1 MFRRSIVRN
10 VHLFTTL
17 LPTNLVKAPTLIDTD
32 HLGRIHTALSES
44 KCFLGARTD
53 STFRKALDLCKDV
66 TVSRLSNVQNAFDDA
81 LLELRAE
88 LNKATA
94 DTKDDPFRRLQVHE
108 CIMAAGFYQR
118 AANPNVLH
126 GEGTRFTLH
135 HFNFDMRRDAVLTSS
150 VHDSVL
156 ESRKSTEASEKLLLD
171 LFLLE
176 RKLFGKYRFVATGGR
191 RWLCLGVS
199 LDEVT
204 SEAELNRLLELPVVK
219 QHGNFVSHKVDK
231 EKELWYNVHVEP
243 KDEPCF
249 ITARDLQSSHYKSAD
264 CVWSLRVN
272 KPPAPLTFWE
282 RVKERLLRYWVI
294 WLSCWLIFFMVDEE
308 ILALGSLIILKW
320 KATRNMKREAELAGE
335 SKIYIARS
343 RG

>member
-10 VHLFTTL
+10 VHLFTAL
-17 LPTNLVKAPTLIDTD
+17 LPTNLVKGPLLVNKEHYTKIDA
-32 HLGRIHTALSES
+32 ALTEA
-44 KCFLGARTD
+44 KCFVTPHTGVKL
-53 STFRKALDLCKDV
+53 RKAFALCEDV
-66 TVSRLSNVQNAFDDA
+66 TKSRLTNVQQAFDDV
-81 LLELRAE
+81 LLDLRGE
-88 LNKATA
+88 LNKVPAGL
-94 DTKDDPFRRLQVHE
+94 TKDDPLRRLQVHE

-135 HFNFDMRRDAVLTSS
+135 HFNFDMRRDSVLTSA

-156 ESRKSTEASEKLLLD
+156 TERTSTALSEKLLTD

-176 RKLFGKYRFVATGGR
+176 RKLFGKYRFVSTGGR

-204 SEAELNRLLELPVVK
+204 AEKELFRLLELPCVK
-219 QHGNFVSHKVDK
+219 ENGNFSHKKVDN
-231 EKELWYNVHVEP
+231 EKELWYNVEVVP
-243 KDEPCF
+243 QDEPCF
-249 ITARDLQSSHYKSAD
+249 LTARDLQSKDAD

-272 KPPAPLTFWE
+272 KPIPPLTFWE
-282 RVKERLLRYWVI
+282 RVKEKLLKLWVI
-294 WLSCWLIFFMVDEE
+294 WLTGWLIFFMVDEE
-308 ILALGSLIILKW
+308 IIALGSLIILKW
-320 KATRNMKREAELAGE
+320 KATRNMKREAEAAGE
-335 SKIYIARS
+335 SKIYVARS